1 MIRKTVF
8 TIATVAALGAAALAP
23 TEASAKGLK
32 GGHGWGWGVGLGI
45 AGIAI
50 TSAAVANC
58 YQWVET
64 RYGLVRV
71 NTCY

>member
-8 TIATVAALGAAALAP
+8 AIATVALVTAAASAP
-23 TEASAKGLK
+23 ASAKGLK

-64 RYGLVRV
+64 RYGWVQANVCR
-71 NTCY
+71 